1 MTWVALVCGFVGAD
15 PRFWNKSHGL
25 TICFENPMVN
35 SKMGKTKQK
44 YFFSTSWFDILSK
57 KEMFVFRLYNC
68 CAFHFILYGNSSII
82 KEPIKICSD
91 HLGFFDL
98 HNISVVET
106 VICAFNFQIAKTWW
120 WQQSVNFIR
129 ARLSKHGWNLTLF
142 ESFCLVIIKDWR
154 MSQIMQTGVTRS

>member
-1 MTWVALVCGFVGAD
+1 MGSVGVWVRGCRPTVLKQISRAHYLF
-15 PRFWNKSHGL
+15 RKSDGK
-25 TICFENPMVN
+25 FKNGKN
-35 SKMGKTKQK
+35 KTKI
-44 YFFSTSWFDILSK
+44 FFSTSWFDILSK

-106 VICAFNFQIAKTWW
+106 VICAFNFQIEKTWW
-120 WQQSVNFIR
+120 RQQSVNFIR

-154 MSQIMQTGVTRS
+154 MSQIMQTGVTQS